1 MQNRLVRTGL
11 VLLALAALAGAS
23 YKLFLMERQADGARQ
38 AATAF
43 DAGASAL
50 ASNILDLRAAQQAY
64 VAQGQ
69 NVAFWTSRATTL
81 TDSVKQGLEK
91 LRPLAVTADAQRL
104 LADAATS
111 LDAFE
116 RVDTNARNDIRN
128 EQTLLASDLI
138 FTDGFE
144 ALKTLDTAVDNAR
157 GHEASNRERSAAEL
171 RKSQIYIGA
180 AAVGVC
186 FGVLLFLAPLPAGRR
201 SDVEANAA
209 AASDE
214 TEAAKAAA
222 TRLEAYKALMSQDA
236 PASLKPVDS
245 AGRVKVL
252 RSGDGN
258 AASAPAATE
267 LPVATATAGPRPGE
281 QGDRAN
287 TGETLTATLVDA
299 AKICADLARVAEA
312 QELPGL
318 LQCAAVLLD
327 ASGIIV
333 WLQDPSGVE
342 LRPAI
347 GHGYSSQV
355 MARLAA
361 IPRDADNATAA
372 AYRAGELRVVEAEP
386 DTHGAVVVP
395 LLTAQGPA
403 GAIAAEIRH
412 GGETRQTTQAIATI
426 LAAQISTLVSVGT
439 GNGGV
444 AGSR

>member
-11 VLLALAALAGAS
+11 VLLALASLAGAG

-43 DAGASAL
+43 DANASAL
-50 ASNILDLRAAQQAY
+50 VSNILDLRASQQAY

-81 TDSVKQGLEK
+81 TDSIKQELEK

-104 LADAATS
+104 LADAANS
-111 LDAFE
+111 LDVFE
-116 RVDTNARNDIRN
+116 RIDANARNDIRN
-128 EQTLLASDLI
+128 EQILLASDLI

-144 ALKTLDTAVDNAR
+144 ALKTLGTAVDDAR
-157 GHEASNRERSAAEL
+157 AHEARSRDRSAVEL
-171 RKSQIYIGA
+171 RKSQIYLGA

-186 FGVLLFLAPLPAGRR
+186 FGVLLFLAPLPGGRR
-201 SDVEANAA
+201 PEVEPAAA
-209 AASDE
+209 AASDDS
-214 TEAAKAAA
+214 EAAKAA
-222 TRLEAYKALMSQDA
+222 TRLEAYKALMAQDA

-252 RSGDGN
+252 RSGDGTG
-258 AASAPAATE
+258 AAAAVAMESPAAT
-267 LPVATATAGPRPGE
+267 AAAGPKPGE

-318 LQCAAVLLD
+318 LQRAAVLLD

-333 WLQDPSGVE
+333 WLQDPLGVE

-347 GHGYSSQV
+347 GHGYSAQV
-355 MARLAA
+355 MARLTA
-361 IPRDADNATAA
+361 IPREADNATAA

-386 DTHGAVVVP
+386 DTPGAVVIP

-412 GGETRQTTQAIATI
+412 GGETRRATQAIATI

-439 GNGGV
+439 GNG
-444 AGSR
+444 S